1 MNNQNKDADT
11 SNAQR
16 RLNPLYSEGNV
27 SRCNICDRKFHW
39 ARKCPDAYENQSQ
52 DSRGRTET
60 ISLFQSLNHYAND
73 MRVFVGETLSCAVLD
88 SGCTQTVCGR
98 KWLECYRDSLS
109 NEDIV
114 EEKPST
120 VAFKFGS
127 GKPVTSTKRT
137 VILAVIGS
145 KEVNLETD
153 MIDVDIPLLM
163 SKSAMKK
170 AETVL
175 NFNEDCVTMFGEQQP
190 LLKTSS
196 GHYAIPITTSRKVAD
211 SEANQ
216 NLSEEYCLLTSDVK
230 TRKEKECVVKRHRQF
245 CHCSS
250 HRLKQLMK
258 TSGLWKDDSEI
269 INIVDEVS
277 NKCDICK
284 VYKKTPLRPTG
295 GLPLASEFHHTVAM
309 DLITIQQGVWILHMI
324 DVFSRY
330 SVACVRRSKKPSS
343 IIDAILKTWIS
354 YFGQPQRFLAD
365 NGGNLPMMNTERCV
379 KHLMLKWQK
388 QQQKALGQMD
398 CVKDIMVSSSSQ

>member
-1 MNNQNKDADT
+1 MYYGNVSNRGKGNYREASRGKTFQVRGNDNNDGRSQRSTLSNQNKDADT
-11 SNAQR
+11 SNVRR
-16 RLNPLYSEGNV
+16 RLNPLDSEGNV
-27 SRCNICDRKFHW
+27 SRCNICDSKFHW

-52 DSRGRTET
+52 HSREKTEK
-60 ISLFQSLNHYAND
+60 ISLFQSPNHDAND

-170 AETVL
+170 AETVQ

-196 GHYAIPITTSRKVAD
+196 GHYATPITMSRKAAD

-216 NLSEEYCLLTSDVK
+216 DLSEEYYLLTSDVK
-230 TRKEKECVVKRHRQF
+230 TRKEKECVVNKLHRK
-245 CHCSS
+245 CCYCSS

-258 TSGLWKDDSEI
+258 TSGLWKDD
-269 INIVDEVS
+269 
-277 NKCDICK
+277 
-284 VYKKTPLRPTG
+284 
-295 GLPLASEFHHTVAM
+295 
-309 DLITIQQGVWILHMI
+309 
-324 DVFSRY
+324 
-330 SVACVRRSKKPSS
+330 
-343 IIDAILKTWIS
+343 
-354 YFGQPQRFLAD
+354 
-365 NGGNLPMMNTERCV
+365 
-379 KHLMLKWQK
+379 
-388 QQQKALGQMD
+388 
-398 CVKDIMVSSSSQ
+398 